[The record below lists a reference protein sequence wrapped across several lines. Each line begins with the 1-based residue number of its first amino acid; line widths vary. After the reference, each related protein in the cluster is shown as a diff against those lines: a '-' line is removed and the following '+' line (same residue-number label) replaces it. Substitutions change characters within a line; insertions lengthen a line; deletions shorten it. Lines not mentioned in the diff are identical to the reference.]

1 MTQHLLFAAFAL
13 ILASLA
19 GCGVDGAP
27 TRPEPSRD
35 TDHVPGVHIS
45 GEARFGVIS
54 EL

>member
-27 TRPEPSRD
+27 SRPEPARE
-35 TDHVPGVHIS
+35 TAPQPGVHIS